1 MKVRNGFVSNSSS
14 SSFVI
19 IGYEFETK
27 ESRHDLVKKLA
38 PQKHDEI
45 MAKSMDMDNAEGCAF
60 IDDEI
65 SDYIFGFEFQKKADM
80 LFCGYSGAIYVGH
93 VIADGDASDFGPS
106 TLTGEELLKTIKDVQ
121 KKLEM
126 VEPPSLITGT
136 RGC

>member
-1 MKVRNGFVSNSSS
+1 MKIRTGFVSNSSS

-19 IGYEFETK
+19 IGYKITGDGA
-27 ESRHDLVKKLA
+27 RHDLVKKLA

-45 MAKSMDMDNAEGCAF
+45 MAKSMDMGEKEGCNF
-60 IDDEI
+60 IDEAI
-65 SDYIFGFEFQKKADM
+65 SDYIFEDEFQKKANM
-80 LFCGYSGAIYVGH
+80 LYCGYSGDIYIGH
-93 VIADGDASDFGPS
+93 VIADGDASDFDPS